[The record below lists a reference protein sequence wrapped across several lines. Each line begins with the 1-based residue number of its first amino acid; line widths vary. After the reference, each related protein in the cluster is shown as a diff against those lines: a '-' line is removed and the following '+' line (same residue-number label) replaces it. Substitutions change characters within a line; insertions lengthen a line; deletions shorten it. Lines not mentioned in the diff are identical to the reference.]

1 VIVKTVP
8 AIEYT
13 EIKANILVNW
23 KKRNSMDWV
32 SSWIKMA
39 SFHLEYGE
47 RVK

>member
-1 VIVKTVP
+1 VIVKTVL

-13 EIKANILVNW
+13 EIKPNILVNG

-32 SSWIKMA
+32 SSWIKMV
-39 SFHLEYGE
+39 SFHLEYGV